1 MCQPQRLQEE
11 EDDEYEE
18 EEEDYYKSKPRA
30 APRGGFGRGDGSIQD
45 VLGLRPGYTIGS
57 IRQPPEDKYLLKRED
72 MRWVAWR

>member
-1 MCQPQRLQEE
+1 MCLQRLQEE

-30 APRGGFGRGDGSIQD
+30 APRGRGDGSIQD
-45 VLGLRPGYTIGS
+45 VLGLRPGYSIGS

-72 MRWVAWR
+72 LR